1 MGVAFVFDGQGA
13 QWPGMGK
20 ALSEASVAA
29 KAVFDMADSIRP
41 GTSAQC
47 FEGGREELADT
58 ANTQPCLYTVNL
70 AAAMALK
77 ERGVTPACLA
87 GFSLG
92 ELSALAFA
100 GSMSPEEGL
109 RLTITRGR
117 LMADEAGRYPGA
129 MAAVIGLTAADVEA
143 LCAET
148 VGFAPANYNAPAQ
161 TVVSGL
167 KDALPAFKEAAA
179 LRGGRV
185 MPLNVSGAFHSV
197 YMRGAADGFLQE
209 LEKAEMRKP
218 AIPVYANLT
227 AAPYGE
233 EIKDTLAGQISG
245 PVRWVET
252 IQRMK
257 REGIDTFVA
266 MGAGNTLCGLI
277 KKIYPEAVC
286 HAVSDAQSLEAAV
299 SALNQ
304 KEIST

>member
-100 GSMSPEEGL
+100 GSS
-109 RLTITRGR
+109 R
-117 LMADEAGRYPGA
+117 
-129 MAAVIGLTAADVEA
+129 
-143 LCAET
+143 
-148 VGFAPANYNAPAQ
+148 
-161 TVVSGL
+161 
-167 KDALPAFKEAAA
+167 
-179 LRGGRV
+179 
-185 MPLNVSGAFHSV
+185 
-197 YMRGAADGFLQE
+197 
-209 LEKAEMRKP
+209 
-218 AIPVYANLT
+218 
-227 AAPYGE
+227 
-233 EIKDTLAGQISG
+233 LAGVSKISSCLS
-245 PVRWVET
+245 
-252 IQRMK
+252 I
-257 REGIDTFVA
+257 GI
-266 MGAGNTLCGLI
+266 TLPSGSF
-277 KKIYPEAVC
+277 A
-286 HAVSDAQSLEAAV
+286 
-299 SALNQ
+299 
-304 KEIST
+304 